1 MKLISMTDFVL
12 EAKENGGYTY
22 NSNQLRYYAELLK
35 QPLTLGMF
43 VPCDEDGNSLE
54 EPKESN
60 YNLGDIHAGYYRKDL
75 TKYQQAKERVLFEGF
90 EIHNRHNVI
99 NRGLGI
105 VIVFSGIIS
114 ILIDGNNG
122 LGGFSKNDATIE
134 DLVILYLTLT
144 ETAIKQIGL

>member
-1 MKLISMTDFVL
+1 MSIKDI
-12 EAKENGGYTY
+12 E
-22 NSNQLRYYAELLK
+22 
-35 QPLTLGMF
+35 
-43 VPCDEDGNSLE
+43 
-54 EPKESN
+54 N
-60 YNLGDIHAGYYRKDL
+60 YNK
-75 TKYQQAKERVLFEGF
+75 AKERVLFEGF

-114 ILIDGNNG
+114 ILIDGNNC

-134 DLVILYLTLT
+134 DLVILDLTLT

>member
-1 MKLISMTDFVL
+1 M
-12 EAKENGGYTY
+12 
-22 NSNQLRYYAELLK
+22 
-35 QPLTLGMF
+35 
-43 VPCDEDGNSLE
+43 E
-54 EPKESN
+54 EPKQKEHWTSEGFGAYSMSIKDIEN
-60 YNLGDIHAGYYRKDL
+60 YNK
-75 TKYQQAKERVLFEGF
+75 AKERVLFEGF

-114 ILIDGNNG
+114 ILIDGNNC

-134 DLVILYLTLT
+134 DLVILDLTLT